1 MKFTKYINSQAFPNY
16 NQVEE
21 KDCGPTCLKIIAKH
35 YGKLLN
41 IQTLR
46 NLSETTREGSS
57 LLNLSDAAEKIGF
70 RSLGVKLDLGQL
82 QEAPLPCVLHWN
94 NDHYV
99 VLYKCPLTPK
109 VGILRGLF
117 KQNTN
122 YLISD
127 PAIGLIEYTQEEFLK
142 FWIGNNATET
152 TEEGITL
159 LLEPTPKFYSPV
171 AHKGGKVDVEID
183 DEKSFFESPLW
194 GLGAYILPYK
204 SFIIQLSIGL
214 LAGSLLQLVFPFL
227 TQSVVDV
234 GIQNQNISFV
244 YMVLMAQLFLFFGRT
259 ALELIRSWIL
269 LHLSARINIS
279 LISDF
284 FIKLMNLPISFFD
297 VRMTGDIMQ
306 RINDHHRI
314 ERILTTSSLDVLF
327 SLINMVIMGG
337 VLAYYNLKIFAVFF
351 AGSLLYFVWVTL
363 FLKRRAKLDYK
374 RFAEVSQEQSKVIEL
389 INGMQEIKLH
399 NAEKQK
405 RWGWEFIQAR
415 LFKVSIKGMVLE
427 QTQTIGSNFINELK
441 NIIII
446 FLSAKLVI
454 DGQITLGM
462 MLAISSIVG
471 NLNGPIV
478 QLINFIREAQDAK
491 ISLARLSEIHEKE
504 DEVQNDDEK
513 TNDIPENADLVLKDV
528 SFRYIGSDIN
538 VLDNLNLTIPSNK
551 ITAIVG
557 TSGSGKTTLM
567 KLLLKFYEPNS
578 GEISLSPAL
587 SKGEGVEPQSDAN
600 EFSDDTIQN
609 NIHNNLSSVTSP
621 SPLGKVGLGLI
632 SQKPWR
638 NHIGSVMQEGYI
650 FSDTIANNIAI
661 GVDIIDKKRLLYAAD
676 VANIKDFIEDYPLGF
691 NTKIGMEG
699 VGMSTGQKQR
709 LLIARAVYKNP
720 EMLFFDEATSA
731 LDANNE
737 KEIMRKLDI
746 FFKNKTVVVIAH
758 RLSTVMN
765 ADQIVVL
772 EKGKIIEIGN
782 HESLVAKKGSYFE
795 LVRNQLQLG
804 S

>member
-1 MKFTKYINSQAFPNY
+1 MLKSHFPIYRQLDN
-16 NQVEE
+16 

-41 IQTLR
+41 IQKLR
-46 NLSETTREGSS
+46 ELSETNRDGSN
-57 LLNLSDAAEKIGF
+57 LLLLSDAAEKIGF
-70 RSLGVKLDLGQL
+70 RTLGVKLNINKLE
-82 QEAPLPCVLHWN
+82 EAPLPCVLHWN
-94 NDHYV
+94 NYHYV
-99 VLYKCPLTPK
+99 VLYKIK
-109 VGILRGLF
+109 KEI
-117 KQNTN
+117 
-122 YLISD
+122 YYISD
-127 PAIGLIEYTQEEFLK
+127 PAIGLINYNQEEFLK
-142 FWIGNNATET
+142 FWIGNNANET
-152 TEEGITL
+152 TEEGIAL
-159 LLEPTPKFYSPV
+159 LLEPTPKFYQETTPPV
-171 AHKGGKVDVEID
+171 GHPSKGGEL
-183 DEKSFFESPLW
+183 EKESTFSPLW

-204 SFIIQLSIGL
+204 SFVIQLIIGL
-214 LAGSLLQLVFPFL
+214 LAGSLLELIFPFL
-227 TQSVVDV
+227 TQSIVDV
-234 GIQNQNISFV
+234 GIQNQNIHFI
-244 YMVLMAQLFLFFGRT
+244 YLILFAQLFLFVGKT
-259 ALELIRSWIL
+259 ILELIRSWIL
-269 LHLSARINIS
+269 LHLSTRINIS

-314 ERILTTSSLDVLF
+314 ERILTTSSLSVLF
-327 SLINMVIMGG
+327 SLINMFIMGG

-351 AGSLLYFVWVTL
+351 IGSFFYFLWVIL
-363 FLKRRAKLDYK
+363 FLKRREKLDYK
-374 RFAEVSQEQSKVIEL
+374 RFSEVSQEQSKVIEL

-405 RWGWEFIQAR
+405 RWGWEFVQAR
-415 LFKVSIKGMVLE
+415 LFKVSMKGLVLE
-427 QTQTIGSNFINELK
+427 QTQNIGSNFINELK

-471 NLNGPIV
+471 SLNGPILK
-478 QLINFIREAQDAK
+478 LINFIREAQDAK

-504 DEVQNDDEK
+504 DESQQEE
-513 TNDIPENADLVLKDV
+513 TQTHDIPKDADIVINDL
-528 SFRYIGSDIN
+528 SFRYIGSDVM
-538 VLDNLNLTIPSNK
+538 VLENLNLTIPANK
-551 ITAIVG
+551 VTAIVG

-578 GEISLSPAL
+578 GTISLVSNQKSTPPVGHP
-587 SKGEGVEPQSDAN
+587 SNGGETNTDKSIKN
-600 EFSDDTIQN
+600 
-609 NIHNNLSSVTSP
+609 TSAATP
-621 SPLGKVGLGLI
+621 YPLGRAGVGIGLGFI
-632 SQKPWR
+632 AQKTWR
-638 NHIGSVMQEGYI
+638 YHVGTVMQEGYI
-650 FSDTIANNIAI
+650 FNDSIANNIAI
-661 GVDIIDKKRLLYAAD
+661 GVDIIDKERLIYAAD
-676 VANIKDFIEDYPLGF
+676 VANIKDFIQDYPLGF

-720 EMLFFDEATSA
+720 EMLFFDEATSS

-737 KEIMRKLDI
+737 KEIMQKLDI

-772 EKGKIIEIGN
+772 EKGKIVEIGN
-782 HESLVAKKGSYFE
+782 HQELVKLKGSYYE